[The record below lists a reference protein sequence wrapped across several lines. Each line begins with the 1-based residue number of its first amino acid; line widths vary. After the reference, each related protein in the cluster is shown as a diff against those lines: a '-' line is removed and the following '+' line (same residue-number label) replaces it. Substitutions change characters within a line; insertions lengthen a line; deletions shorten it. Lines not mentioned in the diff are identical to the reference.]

1 MNKQEIEN
9 KLKEFCSKEI
19 KENYN
24 LRLDIDNLKSIATKA
39 YNFALE
45 LAAENAI
52 TEKPEKQTESM
63 GWNNVSPRD
72 YHFFSI
78 DKQSILDLKL

>member
-24 LRLDIDNLKSIATKA
+24 LRLDIDNLESVAKQAF
-39 YNFALE
+39 NFALE
-45 LAAENAI
+45 LAAENTNI
-52 TEKPEKQTESM
+52 NYGEEFD
-63 GWNNVSPRD
+63 D
-72 YHFFSI
+72 YTI